1 MLLQELLLD
10 LVAGI
15 YEVTHV
21 DLVKSS
27 QQRVSI
33 LRFLEATGNR
43 LTHLAHLNADLSP
56 RATNFLGRSFGL
68 HGLARRLGYLLWCGL
83 RLGFRR
89 FSLNRLRLFD
99 GLGLCSG
106 FRLLS
111 GLLLYNLIFG

>member
-27 QQRVSI
+27 QQRVGI
-33 LRFLEATGNR
+33 LGFLDATGNR

-56 RATNFLGRSFGL
+56 
-68 HGLARRLGYLLWCGL
+68 
-83 RLGFRR
+83 
-89 FSLNRLRLFD
+89 
-99 GLGLCSG
+99 
-106 FRLLS
+106 
-111 GLLLYNLIFG
+111 